1 MVKLVALYKKPENQK
16 EFDDNYFNTHLP
28 LANKMPG
35 LRKVE
40 LSRVAGTPMGD
51 SEYYLMAELYFD
63 NLDAAK
69 AAMSSAEGRAAGK
82 NLMGFAKD
90 IVYMMYTEVQEVPA
104 TV

>member
-1 MVKLVALYKKPENQK
+1 MVKLVALYKKPANQK

-35 LRKVE
+35 LRRVE

-51 SEYYLMAELYFD
+51 SEYYLMAELFFD

-69 AAMSSAEGRAAGK
+69 AAMASPEGRAAGK
-82 NLMGFAKD
+82 NLMGFAKEL
-90 IVYMMYTEVQEVPA
+90 VYMMYAEVQEVPA